1 MARLLFLQ
9 GKSDLW
15 VRNFYAVLT
24 FPFDR
29 TQGKHIAVRHHA
41 DFSGFPWWSQP
52 FFMLQEKLFEHNA
65 KRLDALVVVSAYWKN
80 HFEKKGFSNVRVI
93 YNGFDLARFS
103 PSQEEVAAFQKKYG
117 LEGKPVVY
125 LGNCQKAKG
134 VVESWK
140 ALQSLNVHLVTSGK
154 RMVRIPAKNLDLPYR
169 EYLCLLACCNVV
181 VAMSQFK
188 EGWNRTAHE
197 AMLLRRPVVGSGLG
211 GMKELLEGGE
221 QPVCQDFS
229 KLKDMVEYLL
239 SHKEEGEKLGN
250 LGYEFAKT
258 FSRERFEK
266 EWFSLVRTL

>member
-1 MARLLFLQ
+1 MKTISWIELSSSLQGGFAYNEQARAALAKEYTVENANVQPRVLRKFRPLKFFEIMARLLFLQ

-93 YNGFDLARFS
+93 YNGFDLKQFFIG
-103 PSQEEVAAFQKKYG
+103 QEETVAFQKKYG
-117 LEGKPVVY
+117 IEGKPVVY

-140 ALQSLNVHLVTSGK
+140 ALQSLDVHLVTS
-154 RMVRIPAKNLDLPYR
+154 
-169 EYLCLLACCNVV
+169 
-181 VAMSQFK
+181 
-188 EGWNRTAHE
+188 
-197 AMLLRRPVVGSGLG
+197 
-211 GMKELLEGGE
+211 
-221 QPVCQDFS
+221 
-229 KLKDMVEYLL
+229 
-239 SHKEEGEKLGN
+239 
-250 LGYEFAKT
+250 
-258 FSRERFEK
+258 
-266 EWFSLVRTL
+266 